1 MQQINLTFRFLLDTE
16 GDIRAIK
23 HCDLITR
30 KNFMSGCRENSG
42 LPLLVQECITYHQHT
57 FDLGVNP
64 AEILYLE
71 GLAPQ
76 RMRRL
81 KQGLKQRNVLCLIKW
96 GNQIPHFM
104 NSGQFLNAPLCTFSP
119 SNIVQMSTINTF
131 LLSHLS
137 PSAF

>member
-16 GDIRAIK
+16 GDIRAMK
-23 HCDLITR
+23 HCDLFTR
-30 KNFMSGCRENSG
+30 KNFMSGCRGNSG
-42 LPLLVQECITYHQHT
+42 LPLLVQERITYHQHV

-96 GNQIPHFM
+96 GGNQIPHFV
-104 NSGQFLNAPLCTFSP
+104 NSGQFLMHHSAP
-119 SNIVQMSTINTF
+119 F
-131 LLSHLS
+131 LHQTLYKCPRLIHS
-137 PSAF
+137 F

>member
-1 MQQINLTFRFLLDTE
+1 
-16 GDIRAIK
+16 
-23 HCDLITR
+23 
-30 KNFMSGCRENSG
+30 MSGCRENSG
-42 LPLLVQECITYHQHT
+42 LPLLVQERITYHQHA

-96 GNQIPHFM
+96 GGNQIPHFV
-104 NSGQFLNAPLCTFSP
+104 NSGEFLMHHSAP
-119 SNIVQMSTINTF
+119 F
-131 LLSHLS
+131 LHQTLYKCPRLIHS
-137 PSAF
+137 F